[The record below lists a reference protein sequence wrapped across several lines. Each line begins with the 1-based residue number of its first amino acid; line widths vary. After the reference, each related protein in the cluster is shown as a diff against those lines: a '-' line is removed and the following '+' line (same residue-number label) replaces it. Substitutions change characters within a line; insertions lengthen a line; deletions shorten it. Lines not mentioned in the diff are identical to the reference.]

1 MKSSRFFAAFL
12 SMALAATAL
21 FTSAA
26 AEAKQCVFNKGGY
39 VLEVQWYRQIDMAKQ
54 DGVAFMMAL
63 APPVQS
69 DTLSAGFGSCTKTD
83 EVLTLVAGVVG
94 CLNMKMYG
102 TSANC
107 QGTVGFTENGMP
119 AVLYSQSS
127 SGSGPV
133 FYDPATRIYG
143 AKKILSRITCLAQAN
158 CMASFQLPKSNT
170 VWIAVPSTTQYLD
183 FWGTTFDAQWGPGGA
198 IK

>member
-1 MKSSRFFAAFL
+1 MKSNRCSIAIF
-12 SMALAATAL
+12 SMALAATGL
-21 FTSAA
+21 FASAA

-54 DGVAFMMAL
+54 DGVEFMMAL

-158 CMASFQLPKSNT
+158 CMASFQLPKS
-170 VWIAVPSTTQYLD
+170 SEL
-183 FWGTTFDAQWGPGGA
+183 GGA
-198 IK
+198 TTLTTTS